1 MPLCLASVLALCGT
15 SWLYRGCPDTVQCL
29 IRSLGK
35 VGESSLQ
42 NESSGCAGLT
52 PKFPLM
58 GLIGTFGEILH
69 ACGRHQGCCPT
80 CWTAQN
86 SLRRKTLASV
96 SQQSLQG
103 IRQSGWN
110 NLSCRGSLV
119 LTPVAVGTGVA
130 LFAGTLVLVGP
141 CVDARPSVQ
150 ARLVGATIVQICG
163 EGKKRKKKKR
173 SVSNSLRLFSQNN
186 SCRCCA
192 RRPAETGDG
201 N

>member
-15 SWLYRGCPDTVQCL
+15 TWLSRGCPETVQCL

-35 VGESSLQ
+35 VRESRLQ

-58 GLIGTFGEILH
+58 RLVGTFRDILH
-69 ACGRHQGCCPT
+69 ACGRHQGCRRT
-80 CWTAQN
+80 CWIAQ
-86 SLRRKTLASV
+86 SLLRRKTLASV
-96 SQQSLQG
+96 SQQSANLTG
-103 IRQSGWN
+103 TR
-110 NLSCRGSLV
+110 LSCRGSLA
-119 LTPVAVGTGVA
+119 LTPVTVGTGVA
-130 LFAGTLVLVGP
+130 LLAGTLVLVGP
-141 CVDARPSVQ
+141 RVAARPSVQ

-163 EGKKRKKKKR
+163 ERRREKKRK
-173 SVSNSLRLFSQNN
+173 SVSNSLRLFSHNN
-186 SCRCCA
+186 ACRCCK